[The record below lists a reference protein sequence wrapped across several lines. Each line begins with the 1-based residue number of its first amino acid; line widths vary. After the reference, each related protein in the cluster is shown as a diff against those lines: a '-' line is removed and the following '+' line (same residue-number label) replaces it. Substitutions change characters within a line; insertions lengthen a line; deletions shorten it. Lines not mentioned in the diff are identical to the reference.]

1 MTVEILVWLLPF
13 LLVSLVLHELAH
25 AYVATWLGDPSP
37 RADGRLSFN
46 PIVHLDPLGTAMFV
60 ITALVSSFIFGW
72 AKPVLINPRAFRRP
86 QLDMAIVAAAGPAT
100 NLLLALGCVAWL
112 IHGDLDG
119 TLQEVVIRAFEV
131 NVVLGIFNL
140 IPIPPLDGSRI
151 VAAVMP
157 RRAPRTVGAA
167 RPGGDARALRRDLHL
182 QRAVLERLLGS
193 PRRDHP
199 GHGQYRERL
208 KGPSRRERRA
218 FRAREGCRAR
228 PRSSPPWAP

>member
-1 MTVEILVWLLPF
+1 MTVEIFVWLIPF

-37 RADGRLSFN
+37 RSDGRLSLN

-60 ITALVSSFIFGW
+60 ITALVSDFIFGW
-72 AKPVLINPRAFRRP
+72 AKPVMVSPRYFRRP
-86 QLDMAIVAAAGPAT
+86 QIDMALVAAAGPAT

-112 IHGDLDG
+112 IHGNLEG
-119 TLQEVVIRAFEV
+119 TLEDVVIRAFEV

-157 RRAPRTVGAA
+157 RVLHARWAQLDQVGMIALFAVIFVFNEQFWEVFSEVLDETTRVMVNIVTV
-167 RPGGDARALRRDLHL
+167 
-182 QRAVLERLLGS
+182 
-193 PRRDHP
+193 
-199 GHGQYRERL
+199 
-208 KGPSRRERRA
+208 
-218 FRAREGCRAR
+218 
-228 PRSSPPWAP
+228 